1 MIFKLNDYNAFLTSL
16 FDKNNEQLQRHQS
29 HQLQNYNQSQN
40 SNTIMT
46 FANNNNNNN
55 RNNSNIN
62 SEIADDE
69 NNTNNGNT
77 YHQNGGFPVDF
88 DFGLA
93 PPPFIAD
100 LPHNNTNNGNGNSN
114 NSKYYSLP
122 SSETTTTSNRYNN
135 IDYELPSNT
144 EFIAEIGAYV
154 KDSKLNNND
163 NNRTENLQSKIR
175 VITPIIQIK
184 EILLHL
190 LNKVIVITIMLLLMI
205 LINFHDL
212 MNLDQI

>member
-1 MIFKLNDYNAFLTSL
+1 M
-16 FDKNNEQLQRHQS
+16 
-29 HQLQNYNQSQN
+29 
-40 SNTIMT
+40 
-46 FANNNNNNN
+46 
-55 RNNSNIN
+55 
-62 SEIADDE
+62 
-69 NNTNNGNT
+69 
-77 YHQNGGFPVDF
+77 
-88 DFGLA
+88 
-93 PPPFIAD
+93 
-100 LPHNNTNNGNGNSN
+100 
-114 NSKYYSLP
+114 
-122 SSETTTTSNRYNN
+122 
-135 IDYELPSNT
+135 PSNT

-190 LNKVIVITIMLLLMI
+190 LNKIIVITIMLLLMI

>member
-1 MIFKLNDYNAFLTSL
+1 
-16 FDKNNEQLQRHQS
+16 
-29 HQLQNYNQSQN
+29 
-40 SNTIMT
+40 MT

-55 RNNSNIN
+55 RNNSNMN

-122 SSETTTTSNRYNN
+122 SSETTTTSNGYNN

-190 LNKVIVITIMLLLMI
+190 LNKIIVITIMLLLMI

>member
-55 RNNSNIN
+55 RNNSNMN

-100 LPHNNTNNGNGNSN
+100 LPHNNTNNGNGN
-114 NSKYYSLP
+114 L
-122 SSETTTTSNRYNN
+122 
-135 IDYELPSNT
+135 
-144 EFIAEIGAYV
+144 
-154 KDSKLNNND
+154 
-163 NNRTENLQSKIR
+163 
-175 VITPIIQIK
+175 IIQNITVYPRVK
-184 EILLHL
+184 QQLHL
-190 LNKVIVITIMLLLMI
+190 MGIII
-205 LINFHDL
+205 LIMNCLVILNLSLKLVL
-212 MNLDQI
+212 MLKIPN